1 MITWRDAMS
10 VGSPALDADHKKL
23 IELLNL
29 AEEWV
34 SREAWPQVSA
44 VIDDLMAYVRD
55 HFARE
60 EAVQLAIK
68 YPEAESHK
76 KLHEALSMKTRLLH
90 DKFKAAPNDEARK
103 TCGQVLI
110 KVLNEWLI
118 DHILKQDMKF
128 KALIPKKAPSPA
140 PAAELQMGMAQPS
153 EAELA
158 AERRAR
164 MEARH
169 KDIEYE
175 LPPNLAHLLK
185 RIEYVI
191 PELPPPTKGFETFEK
206 FVEATICRRVDK
218 VLVFFQRHN
227 PALKL
232 ELPTFF
238 LASPEFAE
246 KFHQAIGKFII
257 PVIWESRQIR
267 VLATSFAWAEED
279 TDSFWEHVTRGLE
292 QCILQGWTQAW
303 DDLKLVETKK
313 DGQKVFQVKDSTRAL
328 RDMLLPSDP
337 MVYDIPKIGNRE
349 IEVFKSLLDPANDW
363 WNSLNRSWRICHDL
377 YEQEKDP
384 RIFQQKARDGAF
396 RDGLLS
402 AFNRFPP
409 DWVDFMVLACHRV
422 FPRVS
427 TQFLES
433 FGTNLGRNEIEREAH
448 IPYTIRY
455 LRQAREIPEIRHREM
470 EEEREWH
477 ARVKELSDYLA
488 HRESKDK
495 DKAAG

>member
-1 MITWRDAMS
+1 MISWRDAMS

-34 SREAWPQVSA
+34 SRESWPQVGA
-44 VIDDLMAYVRD
+44 VITDLLVYVRD

-60 EAVQLAIK
+60 EAVQSAIK
-68 YPEAESHK
+68 FPEAEAHK
-76 KLHEALSMKTRLLH
+76 KHHEALAMKAKLLH
-90 DKFKAAPNDEARK
+90 DKFKTATSDDGRK
-103 TCGQVLI
+103 TCGGVLI

-128 KALIPKKAPSPA
+128 KPLIPKKAPPPA
-140 PAAELQMGMAQPS
+140 PPAGSDLQMGLPQPT

-158 AERRAR
+158 AERKAR
-164 MEARH
+164 MDARN
-169 KDIEYE
+169 KDVEYD

-185 RIEYVI
+185 RIEYVV
-191 PELPPPTKGFETFEK
+191 PQLPQPAKGFESFEK
-206 FVEATICRRVDK
+206 FVEAAICGRVDK

-227 PALKL
+227 PELNL

-246 KFHQAIGKFII
+246 KFHQAIAKFIV

-279 TDSFWEHVTRGLE
+279 TDSFWAHVTRPLE
-292 QCILQGWTQAW
+292 ACILQGWTQGW

-313 DGQKVFQVKDSTRAL
+313 DGLKVFQVKDNTKAL
-328 RDMLLPSDP
+328 REMLAPSSASA
-337 MVYDIPKIGNRE
+337 YDIPKITNRE
-349 IEVFKSLLDPANDW
+349 IDTFKSLLDPTNDW
-363 WNSLNRSWRICHDL
+363 WDYLERAWRICHDL

-384 RIFQQKARDGAF
+384 RIFQQKAREGAF
-396 RDGLLS
+396 RDNLLN
-402 AFNRFPP
+402 AFTKFPP
-409 DWVDFMVLACHRV
+409 EWVDFMVLACHRV
-422 FPRVS
+422 FPRI
-427 TQFLES
+427 TTGFLEN
-433 FGTNLGRNEIEREAH
+433 FARNLGRSEAEREQH

-455 LRQAREIPEIRHREM
+455 LRQAREHPDILDRERY
-470 EEEREWH
+470 EENEWQ
-477 ARVKELSDYLA
+477 AKLKELSDYLA
-488 HRESKDK
+488 NRPKKE
-495 DKAAG
+495 